1 METVDAI
8 LTSGDRNKPNTFE
21 TWIQSRVLQRPIFW
35 WIVSIVGVAVGLI
48 GFGLSSNLK
57 HLLGDPKPWKN
68 VGYTLFCVT
77 VFVLVIVLH
86 QLKGSKKVLPFRRQF
101 KACGV
106 FLALLV
112 IIIYTFFSRR
122 GEEQE
127 QQWKGHNDTPN
138 NIQVAGIVS
147 LVGFAVMA
155 FALSI
160 QTNYGFI
167 GELMKFFLEELVVE
181 LTKIRWWFGFFGA
194 LFSFLLIIL
203 RSCKEKHAEGDVHQ
217 DPINNN
223 TTPLQDIRTDS
234 LSTVRPTQDLFTL
247 ALQNLNEKDLELSQN
262 LRRHLIGYINYWSD
276 QIPEGIMQ
284 DQNFIKDRIMR
295 EVETLHLIVNQMTSR
310 DNFEM
315 DNWLPTMYFRSRKQF
330 LRKCES
336 ELKPDNSTAQVSRIK
351 NWIKYCNIVLK
362 ILIPNER
369 ILCQQVFG
377 EFSPISSKCFE
388 QLCLQVKQ
396 DLLSFIQG
404 IPELMS
410 PEIVLVFRIVR
421 DLIVPE
427 FRSLFT
433 RNLDMTIEMFDL
445 TKKLGEATRD
455 YYFRDDDVPPEIE
468 NSHSCEPHPITIQVL
483 NRLDIAFKDRDII
496 EPLLKTYPNSK
507 VQVREEWSLIS
518 HYIDWN
524 INKLEASLEST
535 LKKTYI
541 YELQGVSIMANV
553 NYILKKAYEFGFEL
567 TKKDG
572 WLKEQA
578 SKIQQCFEQYYRENP
593 TELLAFFK
601 QHNVRVTEHSMREML
616 RLFNFNHLLE
626 KQSYSY
632 QGELILLVNK
642 GFVPNCENFLH
653 RFRTLLNGN
662 EDTHQTYIPTIEDE
676 IEDDV
681 AWR

>member
-1 METVDAI
+1 METVDAF

-21 TWIQSRVLQRPIFW
+21 IWVQSRVLQRPIFW
-35 WIVSIVGVAVGLI
+35 WIVSIVGAVVGLI

-68 VGYTLFCVT
+68 VGYTLFCVSVV
-77 VFVLVIVLH
+77 VFAVVLH
-86 QLKGSKKVLPFRRQF
+86 RLKGPAKVLPYRRQF

-112 IIIYTFFSRR
+112 IFIYTFSRR

-127 QQWKGHNDTPN
+127 QQRKGHNDTPN
-138 NIQVAGIVS
+138 NVQVAGIVS
-147 LVGFAVMA
+147 LVGFVVMA

-160 QTNYGFI
+160 QTNYGFV
-167 GELMKFFLEELVVE
+167 GELMKFFLEELMVE
-181 LTKIRWWFGFFGA
+181 LIKIRWWYGFFGA

-203 RSCKEKHAEGDVHQ
+203 HSCKEKHAEGDVHQ
-217 DPINNN
+217 DPIDNN
-223 TTPLQDIRTDS
+223 TTLLLDIRTDS

-247 ALQNLNEKDLELSQN
+247 ALLNLNKKDLELSQN
-262 LRRHLIGYINYWSD
+262 LRRHLIGYINDWSD

-284 DQNFIKDRIMR
+284 DQNFIKDRIRR

-310 DNFEM
+310 DHFEM
-315 DNWLPTMYFRSRKQF
+315 DNWLVMVYIRSRKQF
-330 LRKCES
+330 LLTCES
-336 ELKPDNSTAQVSRIK
+336 ELKSDNSTAQVSRIK
-351 NWIKYCNIVLK
+351 KWIKYCNIVLK

-369 ILCQQVFG
+369 VLCQQVFG
-377 EFSPISSKCFE
+377 EFSPISNKCFE
-388 QLCLQVKQ
+388 QFCSQVKQ

-410 PEIVLVFRIVR
+410 SPEIALLFRIVR

-427 FRSLFT
+427 FHSLFPH
-433 RNLDMTIEMFDL
+433 NLSMTIEMIDL

-455 YYFRDDDVPPEIE
+455 YYFRDDDFPPEIE

-601 QHNVRVTEHSMREML
+601 QHNEKVTEHSMREML

-642 GFVPNCENFLH
+642 GFVPSCENFLH

-662 EDTHQTYIPTIEDE
+662 EDTHHTYIPTIEDE

>member
-468 NSHSCEPHPITIQVL
+468 NSHSCEPHPITICW
-483 NRLDIAFKDRDII
+483 
-496 EPLLKTYPNSK
+496 E
-507 VQVREEWSLIS
+507 
-518 HYIDWN
+518 
-524 INKLEASLEST
+524 
-535 LKKTYI
+535 
-541 YELQGVSIMANV
+541 
-553 NYILKKAYEFGFEL
+553 
-567 TKKDG
+567 
-572 WLKEQA
+572 
-578 SKIQQCFEQYYRENP
+578 
-593 TELLAFFK
+593 
-601 QHNVRVTEHSMREML
+601 
-616 RLFNFNHLLE
+616 
-626 KQSYSY
+626 
-632 QGELILLVNK
+632 
-642 GFVPNCENFLH
+642 
-653 RFRTLLNGN
+653 
-662 EDTHQTYIPTIEDE
+662 
-676 IEDDV
+676 
-681 AWR
+681 